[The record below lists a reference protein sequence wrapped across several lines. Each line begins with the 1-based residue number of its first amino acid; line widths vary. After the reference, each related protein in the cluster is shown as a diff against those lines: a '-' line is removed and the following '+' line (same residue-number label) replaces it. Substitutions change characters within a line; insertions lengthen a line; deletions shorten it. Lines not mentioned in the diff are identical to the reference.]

1 MISNSDSQLVYS
13 TDKGR
18 IQAEPAAEVV
28 PQGDGVVRIRMERKG
43 RKGKGAM
50 VITGLGLDSTALKTL
65 AGELKKKM
73 GCGGAVKGFDIEIQG
88 DNREAVKS
96 LLESRGYKVKLAG
109 G

>member
-1 MISNSDSQLVYS
+1 MSNDNSQLVYS
-13 TDKGR
+13 TDSGR
-18 IQAEPAAEVV
+18 IDQSQATEQV
-28 PQGDGVVRIRMERKG
+28 PQGDGVVRIKMERKG

-50 VITGLGLDSTALKTL
+50 VITGLGLDAKALKTL

-88 DNREAVKS
+88 DDRDKLKV
-96 LLESRGYKVKLAG
+96 LLEKHQYKVKLAG